1 MFIAVPVGMNYR
13 TERLPIVTL
22 SLIGL
27 NTLVFLVTLIASIH
41 TGGESNFWVMEN
53 LWLIPAES
61 HWWTFITSV
70 FVHGG
75 ILHLVGNMLFLF
87 LFGCCVEDM
96 VGRARFTIMYLLGG
110 LFAALAYIGFSPEH
124 FASDIPMGG
133 ASGAISACM
142 GMYLLLRADAE
153 IEFKYFFWFFVFV
166 RAGGFELPAWIT
178 IGFWFL
184 KDLVSMLIDI
194 SSHHHGG
201 GVAFGAHVGGLL
213 AGVAM
218 IGIHKLLSRSTEIAE
233 MIPES
238 VATSPVRAAV
248 ARTRAPIRVQLHSSS
263 AMANAPGTVMDDSPE
278 IASEISPLETP
289 SIFLHVEGEQ
299 RGPFTLSQVQA
310 MLRLGSI
317 ESDALYWSEGM
328 SEWENIADLSDHLG

>member
-1 MFIAVPVGMNYR
+1 MNYR

-27 NTLVFLVTLIASIH
+27 NTLVFLVTLIASIR

-96 VGRARFTIMYLLGG
+96 IGRARFTIMYLSGG
-110 LFAALAYIGFSPEH
+110 LFAALAYIAFSPEH
-124 FASDIPMGG
+124 FASEIPMGG

-142 GMYLLLRADAE
+142 GMYLLLRADAK
-153 IEFKYFFWFFVFV
+153 IDFKYLFWLFVFV
-166 RAGGFELPAWIT
+166 RAGEFELPAWIA

-184 KDLVSMLIDI
+184 KDLISMLIGI
-194 SSHHHGG
+194 FSHHHGG

-213 AGVAM
+213 AGIAM
-218 IGIHKLLSRSTEIAE
+218 IGIHKFLSRSTKIAE
-233 MIPES
+233 MIPEP
-238 VATSPVRAAV
+238 AASPVPVAI
-248 ARTRAPIRVQLHSSS
+248 ARTRAPIRVRLRSSS
-263 AMANAPGTVMDDSPE
+263 AMANAPGTVVDDSPE
-278 IASEISPLETP
+278 IATGEISPLETP

-299 RGPFTLSQVQA
+299 RGPFTLSQVQG

-317 ESDALYWSEGM
+317 GPDALYWSEGM
-328 SEWENIADLSDHLG
+328 SEWENIADLSDHPG